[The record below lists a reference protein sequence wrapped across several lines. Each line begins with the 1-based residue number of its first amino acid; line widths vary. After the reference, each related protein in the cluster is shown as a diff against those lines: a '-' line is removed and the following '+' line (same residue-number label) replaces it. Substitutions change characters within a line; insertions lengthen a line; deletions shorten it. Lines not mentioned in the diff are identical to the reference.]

1 MPFRSSVGVLGLVLC
16 AAASPTPN
24 HDSHEKGIEYVLA
37 ARVID
42 GDTLELASGLKLRL
56 IGVDTP
62 ETVHPQKP
70 VEAFGKEASEFT
82 RHMVEGKRV
91 RLEYDWQRSDKYG
104 RTLAYVY
111 LEDGTFLNAELIRQG
126 YGHAYT
132 RFPFKHLDDF
142 RALEREARQQKRGLW
157 AAPREPA
164 AHALEKTN
172 YGACPADR
180 PIKGNRTTRSGAC
193 IYHVP
198 GGEYYFKTVPE
209 DCFASEEEAQAAA
222 CRKSKR

>member
-1 MPFRSSVGVLGLVLC
+1 MRFKSAVGALAVVAC
-16 AAASPTPN
+16 AATPHPNASLARG
-24 HDSHEKGIEYVLA
+24 DEFVLV

-42 GDTLELASGLKLRL
+42 GDTLELASGVKLRL

-70 VEAFGKEASEFT
+70 VEAFGKEASGFT

-91 RLEYDWQRSDKYG
+91 RLEYDWQRTDKYR